1 MFRRNSMKQLR
12 YPAIPQSLTKSRDGL
27 MLTAGQGSGQRLQV
41 SLIKADNDA
50 MFLNMSLIILVE
62 HCWVPV
68 WPTWSGAQF
77 DFGFPHCAKACR
89 NSPKKGNAECVMRQ
103 QMAMRIYD
111 IGGKRVNEVK
121 LTVFSDYA
129 VRSHPS
135 CRKKSR
141 RKSGL
146 SVPKESDIDM
156 WCSERKLAMKDW
168 NILHDIVY
176 QNIGDEKIV
185 LRTPR
190 WRVRSRLYRSRF
202 RK

>member
-27 MLTAGQGSGQRLQV
+27 MLTAGQGS
-41 SLIKADNDA
+41 
-50 MFLNMSLIILVE
+50 
-62 HCWVPV
+62 
-68 WPTWSGAQF
+68 
-77 DFGFPHCAKACR
+77 
-89 NSPKKGNAECVMRQ
+89 GNAECVMRQ

-156 WCSERKLAMKDW
+156 
-168 NILHDIVY
+168 
-176 QNIGDEKIV
+176 
-185 LRTPR
+185 
-190 WRVRSRLYRSRF
+190 
-202 RK
+202 